1 MLTRPLVL
9 LFFASG
15 CAALIYETVWFHL
28 VQLVV
33 GASSISVAV
42 LLCSFMGGMALGSAW
57 LPRLMPAA
65 AHPLRVVAALEA
77 GIGLCGLLIPV
88 MLPLV
93 QEAYVTVVGYGYGG
107 VLLRGLVCA
116 LVLAPPTMLM
126 GATLPVVARWLE
138 TGRDGAS
145 RTGLIYTANIAGGA
159 VGTVLAGFYLLRV
172 YDTVIAGAVA
182 VGINAVV
189 AVAAWAMASAS
200 ARQTSGELRQ
210 DLADL
215 SAEAS
220 TKVEAVVGS
229 EGGHSLAP
237 VYAVAALSG
246 FTALGAEVV
255 WTRQLSL
262 LFGASVYTFSLI
274 LAVFLAGLGA
284 GSLAGSALG
293 RRASEPALWL
303 GRIQLL
309 LAAAIGFGA
318 WMIVNALPLWQPTKD
333 FLPWVRSTP
342 SYAFTFDALRCAVAL
357 LPATLL
363 WGASFPLTLAVA
375 PRLRSGQA
383 RTGDLTRHVSRINAI
398 NTAGALAGTLTL
410 TLIGIPVVGSQV
422 AQQFLVV
429 VAALAGLGLLW
440 TIAGQRRD
448 VSMGIA
454 VAVAAVAI
462 AIVPAVPG
470 QLIAYGRSVTSWASI
485 KRFLYIAEGA
495 TSSVA
500 VTEHVGGT
508 RQFHIAGKVEA
519 SDLDVDMRLERMLGH
534 VPALMHPHPRSILIV
549 GVGAG
554 VTAGALSIHPE
565 VERIVV
571 CEIEPMVPASARA
584 YFGEENH
591 HVFDDP
597 RVELIFDDAR
607 HFLQTTHETFDLIT
621 SDPIHPW
628 VRGAATLYSLEYLQ
642 LVRAHLNPGGV
653 VTQWIPL
660 YETDT
665 RSVKSEIATFAQVF
679 PDTTL
684 WNPDMLEEGYDLVAL
699 GRVASAPIS
708 EAAITQRL
716 AASPAVRQSLA
727 DVSLPSA
734 ASILSTYAGR
744 ATDLAPWLADA
755 EINRERHLHLQY
767 LAGLAANVDER
778 FLIFQQM
785 LAYRRYP
792 ADLFVASAELEA
804 QLRRWYVPSR

>member
-1 MLTRPLVL
+1 MLLRPLL
-9 LFFASG
+9 LLYFASG

-33 GASSISVAV
+33 GASSISLAV

-57 LPRLMPAA
+57 LPRLVPAA

-77 GIGLCGLLIPV
+77 GIAVLGILIPLT
-88 MLPLV
+88 LPFV
-93 QEAYVTVVGYGYGG
+93 QQAYVTMVGYGYGSL
-107 VLLRGLVCA
+107 LLRALVCA
-116 LVLAPPTMLM
+116 LVLTPPTMLM
-126 GATLPVVARWLE
+126 GATLPAISRWL
-138 TGRDGAS
+138 TSTRDGAS
-145 RTGLIYTANIAGGA
+145 NTGLIYTANIAGGCA
-159 VGTVLAGFYLLRV
+159 GAVLAGFYLLRV

-182 VGINAVV
+182 VAINIVV
-189 AVAAWAMASAS
+189 AIAAWTMANRSAS
-200 ARQTSGELRQ
+200 PAPVAPAP
-210 DLADL
+210 LAPTPL
-215 SAEAS
+215 APQAPL
-220 TKVEAVVGS
+220 AP
-229 EGGHSLAP
+229 LAP
-237 VYAVAALSG
+237 VYLVAGLSG

-262 LFGASVYTFSLI
+262 LFGASGYTFSLI
-274 LAVFLAGLGA
+274 LAVFLGGLGA
-284 GSLAGSALG
+284 GSLAGSSLA
-293 RRASEPALWL
+293 RRCSTPAVWL
-303 GRIQLL
+303 GRVQLL

-318 WMIVNALPLWQPTKD
+318 WMIVNALPLWQPTKE

-342 SYAFTFDALRCAVAL
+342 SLTFTFDALRCAVAL
-357 LPATLL
+357 LPATML
-363 WGASFPLTLAVA
+363 WGASFSLALA
-375 PRLRSGQA
+375 AGPGRAHFS
-383 RTGDLTRHVSRINAI
+383 RHVARVNAI

-429 VAALAGLGLLW
+429 VAALTGLGLLW
-440 TIAGQRRD
+440 TVAAERRVVPLAG
-448 VSMGIA
+448 MMIMAAIA
-454 VAVAAVAI
+454 VAV
-462 AIVPAVPG
+462 VPAVPG
-470 QLIAYGRSVTSWASI
+470 RLIAYGRSVNSWASI
-485 KRFLYIAEGA
+485 KRFLYLAEGA
-495 TSSVA
+495 TASVA
-500 VTEHVGGT
+500 VTEHIGGT

-534 VPALMHPHPRSILIV
+534 VPALMHPNPKSILIV

-571 CEIEPMVPASARA
+571 CEIEPMVPASARL

-607 HFLQTTHETFDLIT
+607 HFLQTTRETFDIIT

-642 LVRAHLNPGGV
+642 LARAHLNPGGV
-653 VTQWIPL
+653 VTQLIPL
-660 YETDT
+660 YDTDA

-699 GRVASAPIS
+699 GRVAPSVIS
-708 EAAITQRL
+708 EAAIAKRLQASDAVRESL
-716 AASPAVRQSLA
+716 AA
-727 DVSLPSA
+727 VSLKSA
-734 ASILSTYAGR
+734 SAVLATYAGR
-744 ATDLAPWLADA
+744 AQDLAPWLVGA
-755 EINRERHLHLQY
+755 EINRERHLRLQY

-778 FLIFQQM
+778 FLIFQAI
-785 LAYRRYP
+785 LKFRKYP
-792 ADLFVASAELEA
+792 ADLFEASAELEA
-804 QLRRWYVPSR
+804 QLRRWYVP

>member
-1 MLTRPLVL
+1 MLVRPLVL

-57 LPRLMPAA
+57 LPRLLPAA
-65 AHPLRVVAALEA
+65 AHPLRVIAALEA
-77 GIGLCGLLIPV
+77 GIGVCGVLIPLL
-88 MLPLV
+88 LPVV
-93 QEAYVTVVGYGYGG
+93 QHAYVTAVGYGYGG

-126 GATLPVVARWLE
+126 GATLPIAARWL
-138 TGRDGAS
+138 GAT
-145 RTGLIYTANIAGGA
+145 RAGATQTGLIYTANLAGGA

-182 VGINAVV
+182 VVLNLGV
-189 AVAAWAMASAS
+189 AIAAWAMAKRVTTPLASAS
-200 ARQTSGELRQ
+200 ARDVAGELRR
-210 DLADL
+210 DLAI
-215 SAEAS
+215 AAY
-220 TKVEAVVGS
+220 GR
-229 EGGHSLAP
+229 EGGPVAPSLVP
-237 VYAVAALSG
+237 IYIVAALSG

-293 RRASEPALWL
+293 RRASDPALWL
-303 GRIQLL
+303 GRVQLL

-333 FLPWVRSTP
+333 FLPWVRLTP
-342 SYAFTFDALRCAVAL
+342 SYAFAFDALRCAVAL

-363 WGASFPLTLAVA
+363 WGASFPLTLAVRGA
-375 PRLRSGQA
+375 
-383 RTGDLTRHVSRINAI
+383 GDLTRHVSRINAI

-410 TLIGIPVVGSQV
+410 TLVGIPVVGSQV

-429 VAALAGLGLLW
+429 VAAMAGLSLLW
-440 TIAGQRRD
+440 TLAGRRRI
-448 VSMGIA
+448 VSISAAVAVTA
-454 VAVAAVAI
+454 VAVA
-462 AIVPAVPG
+462 IVPVVPG
-470 QLIAYGRSVTSWASI
+470 RLIAYGRSVNSWASI
-485 KRFLYIAEGA
+485 KSFLYLAEGA
-495 TSSVA
+495 TASVA

-534 VPALMHPHPRSILIV
+534 VPALVHPNPRSILIV

-571 CEIEPMVPASARA
+571 CEIEPMVPRSARA

-597 RVELIFDDAR
+597 RVELVFDDAR
-607 HFLQTTHETFDLIT
+607 HFLQTTPETFDIIT

-642 LVRAHLNPGGV
+642 LARAHLNPGGV

-699 GRVASAPIS
+699 GRVAAAPIS
-708 EAAITQRL
+708 QAAIEQRI
-716 AASPAVRQSLA
+716 AASPAVQQSLA

-744 ATDLAPWLADA
+744 GSDLAPWLADG
-755 EINRERHLHLQY
+755 EINRERHLRLQY
-767 LAGLAANVDER
+767 LAGLAANFDER
-778 FLIFQQM
+778 FVIFQAM

-804 QLRRWYVPSR
+804 QLRRWYAPAGDR

>member
-1 MLTRPLVL
+1 MRALSFV
-9 LFFASG
+9 FFLSG
-15 CAALIYETVWFHL
+15 CAALIYETVWFHH

-57 LPRLMPAA
+57 LPRRLPATV
-65 AHPLRVVAALEA
+65 HPLRIVALLEL
-77 GIGLCGLLIPV
+77 GIAAFGILIPV
-88 MLPLV
+88 ALPV
-93 QEAYVTVVGYGYGG
+93 VHQAYVAVVGYGYGG
-107 VLLRGLVCA
+107 ILLRAFVCA
-116 LVLAPPTMLM
+116 LILTPPTMLM
-126 GATLPVVARWLE
+126 GATLPVIARWLAGRREGASE
-138 TGRDGAS
+138 TG
-145 RTGLIYTANIAGGA
+145 LLYTANLAGGA

-172 YDTVIAGAVA
+172 YDTITAGAVA

-189 AVAAWAMASAS
+189 AIAAWAMASRSEVRLTPDA
-200 ARQTSGELRQ
+200 TSHE
-210 DLADL
+210 DTTDHVH
-215 SAEAS
+215 AS
-220 TKVEAVVGS
+220 TAA
-229 EGGHSLAP
+229 SLAP
-237 VYAVAALSG
+237 IYAVAALSG

-274 LAVFLAGLGA
+274 LAVFLSGLGA
-284 GSLAGSALG
+284 GSLAGASLA
-293 RRASEPALWL
+293 RRATAPAVML
-303 GRIQLL
+303 GRIQIL
-309 LAAAIGFGA
+309 LAVAIGAGG
-318 WMIVNALPLWQPTKD
+318 WMIVNALPLWQPTHD
-333 FLPWVRSTP
+333 FLPSVRSTP
-342 SYAFTFDALRCAVAL
+342 SYALTFDALRCAAAL
-357 LPATLL
+357 LPATFL
-363 WGASFPLTLAVA
+363 WGASFPLMLAA
-375 PRLRSGQA
+375 PRLRSAHAADGLDQ
-383 RTGDLTRHVSRINAI
+383 HVARINAI
-398 NTAGALAGTLTL
+398 NTTGALAGVLTFTLY
-410 TLIGIPVVGSQV
+410 GIPSLGSHG
-422 AQQFLVV
+422 AQQLLVVLAAVAGVLLLWSVPGQRRIVPIGMAV
-429 VAALAGLGLLW
+429 VAAALA
-440 TIAGQRRD
+440 
-448 VSMGIA
+448 M
-454 VAVAAVAI
+454 

-470 QLIAYGRSVTSWASI
+470 RLIAYGRSVNSWDSI
-485 KRFLYIAEGA
+485 KSFLYLAEGA

-534 VPALMHPHPRSILIV
+534 IPALVHPNPRSILIV

-571 CEIEPMVPASARA
+571 CEIEPMVPASARMF
-584 YFGEENH
+584 FGNENH

-607 HFLQTTHETFDLIT
+607 HFLETTRETFDIIT

-642 LVRAHLNPGGV
+642 LARAHLNPGGV

-660 YETDT
+660 YETDV
-665 RSVKSEIATFAQVF
+665 RSVKSEVATFAQVF

-699 GRVASAPIS
+699 GRTAPAPIS
-708 EAAITQRL
+708 EAAIDRRL
-716 AASPAVRQSLA
+716 AASPAVRDSLA
-727 DVSLPSA
+727 GVSLKSGA
-734 ASILSTYAGR
+734 AVLSTYAGR
-744 ATDLAPWLADA
+744 SADLAPWLADA
-755 EINRERHLHLQY
+755 EINRERHLRLQY

-778 FLIFQQM
+778 FLIFQAM

-804 QLRRWYVPSR
+804 QLRSWYAPSR

>member
-1 MLTRPLVL
+1 MP
-9 LFFASG
+9 
-15 CAALIYETVWFHL
+15 IYV
-28 VQLVV
+28 
-33 GASSISVAV
+33 
-42 LLCSFMGGMALGSAW
+42 
-57 LPRLMPAA
+57 
-65 AHPLRVVAALEA
+65 
-77 GIGLCGLLIPV
+77 
-88 MLPLV
+88 
-93 QEAYVTVVGYGYGG
+93 
-107 VLLRGLVCA
+107 
-116 LVLAPPTMLM
+116 
-126 GATLPVVARWLE
+126 
-138 TGRDGAS
+138 
-145 RTGLIYTANIAGGA
+145 
-159 VGTVLAGFYLLRV
+159 
-172 YDTVIAGAVA
+172 
-182 VGINAVV
+182 
-189 AVAAWAMASAS
+189 
-200 ARQTSGELRQ
+200 
-210 DLADL
+210 
-215 SAEAS
+215 
-220 TKVEAVVGS
+220 
-229 EGGHSLAP
+229 
-237 VYAVAALSG
+237 VAALSG

-293 RRASEPALWL
+293 RRSSEPVLWL
-303 GRIQLL
+303 GRVQLL

-333 FLPWVRSTP
+333 FLPWVRVTP
-342 SYAFTFDALRCAVAL
+342 SYAFAFDALRCAIAL

-363 WGASFPLTLAVA
+363 WGASFPLTLAVRGA
-375 PRLRSGQA
+375 
-383 RTGDLTRHVSRINAI
+383 GDLTRHVSRINAI
-398 NTAGALAGTLTL
+398 NTAGALAGTLSL
-410 TLIGIPVVGSQV
+410 TLLGIPVVGSQV
-422 AQQFLVV
+422 AQQSLVV
-429 VAALAGLGLLW
+429 VAAMAGLGLLW
-440 TIAGQRRD
+440 TLAGQRRS
-448 VSMGIA
+448 VSISAA
-454 VAVAAVAI
+454 VAVAAVAV

-470 QLIAYGRSVTSWASI
+470 RLIAYGRSVNSWASI
-485 KRFLYIAEGA
+485 KSFLYLAEGA
-495 TSSVA
+495 TASVA

-534 VPALMHPHPRSILIV
+534 VPALVHPNPRSILIV

-571 CEIEPMVPASARA
+571 CEIEPMVPRSARA

-607 HFLQTTHETFDLIT
+607 HFLQTTQETFDIIT

-642 LVRAHLNPGGV
+642 LARAHLNPGGV

-699 GRVASAPIS
+699 GRVAPAPIS
-708 EAAITQRL
+708 QTAIDQRL
-716 AASPAVRQSLA
+716 AASPAVQQSLA

-744 ATDLAPWLADA
+744 GSELAPWLADA
-755 EINRERHLHLQY
+755 EINRERHLRLQY
-767 LAGLAANVDER
+767 LAGLAANFDER
-778 FLIFQQM
+778 FVIFQAM

-804 QLRRWYVPSR
+804 QLRRWYAPAGGR

>member
-1 MLTRPLVL
+1 
-9 LFFASG
+9 
-15 CAALIYETVWFHL
+15 
-28 VQLVV
+28 
-33 GASSISVAV
+33 
-42 LLCSFMGGMALGSAW
+42 
-57 LPRLMPAA
+57 
-65 AHPLRVVAALEA
+65 
-77 GIGLCGLLIPV
+77 
-88 MLPLV
+88 
-93 QEAYVTVVGYGYGG
+93 
-107 VLLRGLVCA
+107 
-116 LVLAPPTMLM
+116 MLM

-138 TGRDGAS
+138 AGRDGAS

-182 VGINAVV
+182 VGINVVV
-189 AVAAWAMASAS
+189 AVAAWAMARGRA
-200 ARQTSGELRQ
+200 APGTP
-210 DLADL
+210 
-215 SAEAS
+215 EAPD
-220 TKVEAVVGS
+220 APDAPD
-229 EGGHSLAP
+229 AP
-237 VYAVAALSG
+237 VLTPIYLAAGLSG

-274 LAVFLAGLGA
+274 LAVFLGGLGA
-284 GSLAGSALG
+284 GSLAGSALA
-293 RRASEPALWL
+293 RRTTAPAALL
-303 GRIQLL
+303 GLIQIL
-309 LAAAIGFGA
+309 LAVAIGAGA
-318 WMIVNALPLWQPTKD
+318 WMIVNTLPLWQPTKE
-333 FLPWVRSTP
+333 FLPWVRLTP
-342 SYAFTFDALRCAVAL
+342 SYALTFDALRCAAAM

-398 NTAGALAGTLTL
+398 NTAGALAGTLAL
-410 TLIGIPVVGSQV
+410 TLFGIPYLGSHG
-422 AQQFLVV
+422 AQQLLVLV
-429 VAALAGLGLLW
+429 AAMTGVGVLWSIPSQRRIVPIGLAVIAAALA
-440 TIAGQRRD
+440 T
-448 VSMGIA
+448 
-454 VAVAAVAI
+454 
-462 AIVPAVPG
+462 AIVPPVPG
-470 QLIAYGRSVTSWASI
+470 RLIAYGRSVSSWDSI
-485 KRFLYIAEGA
+485 QRFLYLAEGA

-534 VPALMHPHPRSILIV
+534 VPALVHPHPRSILIV

-607 HFLQTTHETFDLIT
+607 HFLQTTQETFDIIT

-642 LVRAHLNPGGV
+642 LVRDHLNPGGV

-660 YETDT
+660 YETDA

-679 PDTTL
+679 ADTTL

-699 GRVASAPIS
+699 GRVAPAPIS
-708 EAAITQRL
+708 QAAIDARL

-734 ASILSTYAGR
+734 ASLLSTYAGR
-744 ATDLAPWLADA
+744 GSDLAPWLADA
-755 EINRERHLHLQY
+755 QINRERHLRLQY
-767 LAGLAANVDER
+767 LAGLAANFDER
-778 FLIFQQM
+778 FVIFQAM
-785 LAYRRYP
+785 LRYRRYP